1 MVGASHGSG
10 SGSVTARVVNVVD
23 THSDCCS
30 PQTALTSTV
39 IVKLSGNPINC
50 LLVVVTVSVA
60 PPLSLIS
67 YVVAVPFH
75 ETSAEFSVILLTV
88 KLVGASHG
96 SGSVPPCSPTSST
109 NTLSTIAPG

>member
-1 MVGASHGSG
+1 MLLTVKPVGASHGSG

-23 THSDCCS
+23 THSDVCS

-67 YVVAVPFH
+67 YVSAVPFH
-75 ETSAEFSVILLTV
+75 ETSAEFSVMLLTV
-88 KLVGASHG
+88 KSVGASHGSG
-96 SGSVPPCSPTSST
+96 SGSVPPCSPSAS
-109 NTLSTIAPG
+109 